1 VSRRGV
7 RGRGANLLL
16 ALASLAAVGLALAA
30 GELVMRRRNPRYLER
45 LSLDDLAYL
54 HTYSPVYGWT
64 PRPSFRYTLAG
75 SETTINRRGYRGRE
89 YPLARVPGRTRLVMI
104 GDSITFGYGVG
115 DGETFSAVME
125 ALVPRLE
132 VVNLGVQG
140 YGTDQELLKLEREGL
155 AYRPDVVVLN
165 VCLANDLL
173 DNAAARSIY
182 DGVYPKPYFRV
193 QDGKL
198 VEVAGHVALSAPRR
212 LALLLSQR
220 SALFNALLDLTRVDR
235 ARYQKGLAG
244 RLEAEPAEP
253 AFAVTF
259 ALVRRMD
266 EVTRQHGAAFV
277 ALLYPSLRDFIRPS
291 RRAGRFREAPE
302 LRGVRVVDLRPRFEA
317 RGLTADTFSRY
328 SLDGNL
334 HFTAEGHRLAAR
346 VILEVLAEEGLLS
359 AATPPAAGP
368 PPPSPRVSSGPPSR
382 PSTSPPPSPPPR

>member
-1 VSRRGV
+1 MNARRA
-7 RGRGANLLL
+7 RSLGANLLL
-16 ALASLAAVGLALAA
+16 ALASILAVLLLLVGAEMAV
-30 GELVMRRRNPRYLER
+30 RRAQPRYLER
-45 LSLDDLAYL
+45 ISIDDLAYL

-75 SETTINRRGYRGRE
+75 SETTINRLGYRGGE
-89 YPLARVPGRTRLVMI
+89 VAAARTAGRPRVVML
-104 GDSITFGYGVG
+104 GDSITFGYGVR

-125 ALVPRLE
+125 SLAPPLE

-155 AYRPDVVVLN
+155 AYAPDVVVLN

-182 DGVYPKPYFRV
+182 DGVYPKPYFRLE
-193 QDGKL
+193 GGRL
-198 VEVAGHVALSAPRR
+198 VEVAGHVALSWPRR

-220 SALFNALLDLTRVDR
+220 SALFNALLDLVRVDR
-235 ARYQKGLAG
+235 ARYQRELAG
-244 RLEAEPAEP
+244 RLEAEPGEP

-266 EVTRQHGAAFV
+266 ELTRARGARFV

-291 RRAGRFREAPE
+291 RRAPRFLEAPE
-302 LRGVRVVDLRPRFEA
+302 LRGVDVVDLLPRFQAAGFNAE
-317 RGLTADTFSRY
+317 TFSRY

-334 HFTAEGHRLAAR
+334 HLTAEGHRLAAR
-346 VILEVLAEEGLLS
+346 VILQVLDELKLL
-359 AATPPAAGP
+359 PVPYPAAAS
-368 PPPSPRVSSGPPSR
+368 PSPAPGPS
-382 PSTSPPPSPPPR
+382 

>member
-1 VSRRGV
+1 MNARRA
-7 RGRGANLLL
+7 RSLGANLLL
-16 ALASLAAVGLALAA
+16 ALASILAVLLLLVAAEMAV
-30 GELVMRRRNPRYLER
+30 RRAQPRYLER
-45 LSLDDLAYL
+45 ISLDDLAYL

-75 SETTINRRGYRGRE
+75 SETTINRLGYRGRE
-89 YPLARVPGRTRLVMI
+89 VAAARTAGRPRVVML
-104 GDSITFGYGVG
+104 GDSITFGYGVR

-125 ALVPRLE
+125 SLAPPLE

-155 AYRPDVVVLN
+155 AYAPDVVVLN

-182 DGVYPKPYFRV
+182 DGVYPKPFFRLE
-193 QDGKL
+193 GGRL
-198 VEVAGHVALSAPRR
+198 VEVAGHVALSWPRR

-220 SALFNALLDLTRVDR
+220 SALFNALLDLVRVDR
-235 ARYQKGLAG
+235 ARYQRELAG
-244 RLEAEPAEP
+244 RLEAEPGEP

-266 EVTRQHGAAFV
+266 ELTRARGSRFV

-291 RRAGRFREAPE
+291 RRAPRFLEAPE
-302 LRGVRVVDLRPRFEA
+302 LRGVSVVDLLPRFQAAGFNAE
-317 RGLTADTFSRY
+317 TFSRY

-334 HFTAEGHRLAAR
+334 HLTAEGHRLAAR
-346 VILEVLAEEGLLS
+346 VILQVLDERKLL
-359 AATPPAAGP
+359 PAAYPGAAS
-368 PPPSPRVSSGPPSR
+368 PSPAPGPS
-382 PSTSPPPSPPPR
+382 